1 MIPVYNWRLL
11 KYSPAVFLFLVS
23 AEASLLRELF
33 SAQIR
38 LEATFFAVPYLRVL
52 YSVLYLALLA
62 VPSSTLNLCYV
73 HPAPLLGTLEG
84 RVVVSEIRVHTVPYP
99 VVARTVDGLWSLME
113 RLILLPLSPL
123 LVLPKLWFGAG
134 VGDQATC

>member
-11 KYSPAVFLFLVS
+11 KYSPAVFLVLVS
-23 AEASLLRELF
+23 AGASLLLQLL

-38 LEATFFAVPYLRVL
+38 LEATSFAVPYLRVL
-52 YSVLYLALLA
+52 YSVLYLTLLV

-73 HPAPLLGTLEG
+73 HPAPLLGMLEE
-84 RVVVSEIRVHTVPYP
+84 RVVVSEIRVHPVLYP
-99 VVARTVDGLWSLME
+99 VVARTGDGLWSLME

-123 LVLPKLWFGAG
+123 LVLPKLLFRAG